1 MYLYRYVDRWPKWL
15 DLEELIYRPILA
27 VALPGIFGAV
37 FRFVDRYLVSTA
49 VNLFLQVSA
58 VLCRALDHMADGLIL
73 LARKTTHRQRNGEM
87 VRWGN
92 DRSAFILGH
101 FIDYVASLGRRLPGR
116 RKGRERNGSVIPRLI
131 EGEEVLKRTGKL
143 VEESFSFGL
152 MLFCIGLCLTLGYLL
167 VVFFRG

>member
-1 MYLYRYVDRWPKWL
+1 MYRYVDRWPKWL
-15 DLEELIYRPILA
+15 DLEELVYRPILA
-27 VALPGIFGAV
+27 VALPGIFGAI

-49 VNLFLQVSA
+49 VNLFLQISA
-58 VLCRALDHMADGLIL
+58 VLCRTLDHMADGIIL
-73 LARKTTHRQRNGEM
+73 LARKTTHRQRNGEK
-87 VRWGN
+87 VLGGN
-92 DRSAFILGH
+92 DRLAFILGH
-101 FIDYVASLGRRLPGR
+101 FIDDVASLGRRLPGR
-116 RKGRERNGSVIPRLI
+116 RKEREGKDSVIPRLI